1 MGRPRLT
8 QVLPWL
14 LPLRVRQRKAFRYAR
29 MALDRATYADRTL
42 ADPLPFEVAKQDQRV
57 INPNSG
63 YDIVYQYNKLHNL
76 KLAAATLDGLL
87 IAPGETFSFWWRVR
101 KADRKVPYKDGL
113 VLQDGAI
120 VGGYGGGLCQLSD
133 MLLWLFLH
141 TPLTVTERH
150 PHTTASFAPAPGEVL
165 GIDATVNEGWQD
177 LQVFNP
183 TASSYQLRLAFSG
196 AEALEARMVGS
207 VRCSEAA
214 SRTYEL
220 YNERACYWRPP
231 GSSSVQLSATVS
243 RRVTDLASGART
255 TERLFET
262 TAAVGY
268 KLPPGAPVLEGA
280 PQP

>member
-8 QVLPWL
+8 QVFPWL
-14 LPLRVRQRKAFRYAR
+14 LPLRVRQRKACRYAR

-42 ADPLPFEVAKQDQRV
+42 ADPLPFEIARQDQRV

-63 YDIVYQYNKLHNL
+63 YAIVYQYNKLHNL
-76 KLAAATLDGLL
+76 RLAAATLDGLL

-101 KADRKVPYKDGL
+101 KADQETPYKDGL

-141 TPLTVTERH
+141 TPLTVTEHH
-150 PHTTASFAPAPGEVL
+150 PHTVASFAPAPDEVL
-165 GIDATVNEGWQD
+165 GVDATVNEGWQD

-183 TASSYQLRLAFSG
+183 TGSSYQLRFAFSG
-196 AEALEARMVGS
+196 GEALEARMVGS
-207 VRCSEAA
+207 VRCSEAPSCA
-214 SRTYEL
+214 YEL
-220 YNERACYWRPP
+220 YNECAYYWRPP
-231 GSSSVQLSATVS
+231 GGSSVRLSATVG
-243 RRVTDLASGART
+243 RKVTDLASGART

-268 KLPPGAPVLEGA
+268 ELPPGTVVLDGPPRA
-280 PQP
+280 